1 MREIKFRAWNP
12 DSKKMTYIPD
22 DGFLHL
28 GANSF
33 ISRPDWFV
41 SKKTDSV
48 YESCAYSDRSILMQ
62 FTGLLDKRGKEIY
75 EGDIVEIDG
84 ISAGVKEVNFNSGCF
99 DFGNTCW
106 GYGAEELNWRDIKIL
121 GNKFENPEL
130 LQNY

>member
-1 MREIKFRAWNP
+1 MGNSNMIIKFRAWDGEKMLPWNSAYMSAALAES
-12 DSKKMTYIPD
+12 SKRCDT
-22 DGFLHL
+22 DGGF
-28 GANSF
+28 GF
-33 ISRPDWFV
+33 KGD
-41 SKKTDSV
+41 V
-48 YESCAYSDRSILMQ
+48 YMQ
-62 FTGLLDKRGKEIY
+62 YTGLLDKNGKEIY

-84 ISAGVKEVNFNSGCF
+84 ISF